1 MVAAAAYSH
10 LSVKKKKGPTSQGS
24 GFCSQNKLLYVN
36 NTILAWC
43 QHQRQLTIL
52 SIKGFIA
59 LVLVLSAVYT
69 NLLLFDV
76 YFFMFS

>member
-10 LSVKKKKGPTSQGS
+10 LSVKKKGPTSQGS